1 MIDIDG
7 SVYKFILLTRVCFHQ
22 DLEKVLDVFNITL
35 ARQQA
40 HMEVNMMKTELQT
53 QSPVQF
59 LSTVDQVTQTRI
71 FTLPPTGDQVRAEGD
86 GEEDGRGT
94 ETGRRRFL
102 QQLFW

>member
-7 SVYKFILLTRVCFHQ
+7 SVYKIILLTGVCFHQ

-40 HMEVNMMKTELQT
+40 QMEVNMVKTELQT

-59 LSTVDQVTQTRI
+59 LSTGDTDKN
-71 FTLPPTGDQVRAEGD
+71 FTLPPTGDQVRAEV
-86 GEEDGRGT
+86 GEEECRRT